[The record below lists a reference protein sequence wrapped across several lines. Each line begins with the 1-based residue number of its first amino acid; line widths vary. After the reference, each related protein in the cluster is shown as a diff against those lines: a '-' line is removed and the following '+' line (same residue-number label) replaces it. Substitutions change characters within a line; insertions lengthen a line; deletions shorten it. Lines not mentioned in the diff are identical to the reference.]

1 MTISRHNVCEM
12 TRSIGNLTIDATDQR
27 ILALLREDARASTS
41 KLGRKLGLSRTTVQ
55 SRIERLLDRGVI
67 AGFTVRLS
75 DEMVRGQIRAHVM
88 IKALPKLASRVE
100 AELRRVPEVRKLY
113 AISGAH
119 DFIAVLVA
127 DSVRAIDGLLDRIGV
142 LEGVDRTD
150 SSIVLSTRIDR

>member
-1 MTISRHNVCEM
+1 MTSLIGKMTIHP
-12 TRSIGNLTIDATDQR
+12 TDQR

-55 SRIERLLDRGVI
+55 SRIERMLARGII

-75 DEMVRGQIRAHVM
+75 DEVVRGQIQAHVM
-88 IKALPKLASRVE
+88 ITTLPKLASRVE
-100 AELRRVPEVRKLY
+100 AELRRLPEVRKLH

-119 DFIAVLVA
+119 DFIAVVIT
-127 DSVRAIDGLLDRIGV
+127 DSVKEMDVLLDRIGV
-142 LEGVDRTD
+142 LEGVDRTE

>member
-1 MTISRHNVCEM
+1 MTSPF
-12 TRSIGNLTIDATDQR
+12 GNTPIDPTDQR

-55 SRIERLLDRGVI
+55 SRIERMLARGVI

-75 DEMVRGQIRAHVM
+75 DEVVRGQIQAHVM
-88 IKALPKLASRVE
+88 IKTLPNLASRVE
-100 AELRRVPEVRKLY
+100 DELRRLSEVRKLY

-119 DFIAVLVA
+119 DFIAVLVT
-127 DSVRAIDGLLDRIGV
+127 DSVRSMDALLDRIGV
-142 LEGVDRTD
+142 LEGVDRTE

>member
-1 MTISRHNVCEM
+1 MTTLV
-12 TRSIGNLTIDATDQR
+12 GNMTIDATDQR

-55 SRIERLLDRGVI
+55 SRIERLLERGVI

-100 AELRRVPEVRKLY
+100 AELRRLPEVRKLY

>member
-1 MTISRHNVCEM
+1 MGKMTM
-12 TRSIGNLTIDATDQR
+12 DPTDQR

-55 SRIERLLDRGVI
+55 SRIERMLARGII

-75 DEMVRGQIRAHVM
+75 DEVIRGQIQAHVM
-88 IKALPKLASRVE
+88 ITTLPKLASRVE
-100 AELRRVPEVRKLY
+100 AELRRLPEVRKLY

-119 DFIAVLVA
+119 DFIAVVVT
-127 DSVRAIDGLLDRIGV
+127 DSVQEMDVLLDRIGV
-142 LEGVDRTD
+142 LEGVDRTE

>member
-1 MTISRHNVCEM
+1 MTSQG
-12 TRSIGNLTIDATDQR
+12 GNLTIDATDQR

-55 SRIERLLDRGVI
+55 SRIERLLTRGII

-75 DEMVRGQIRAHVM
+75 DEVMRGQIQAQVM
-88 IKALPKLASRVE
+88 ITTLPKLASRVE
-100 AELRRVPEVRKLY
+100 AELRRLPEVRKLY

-119 DFIAVLVA
+119 DFIAVLIA
-127 DSVRAIDGLLDRIGV
+127 DSVRTIDVLLDRIGV
-142 LEGVDRTD
+142 LEGVDRTE

>member
-1 MTISRHNVCEM
+1 MTIS
-12 TRSIGNLTIDATDQR
+12 IGKMTIDPTDHR

-55 SRIERLLDRGVI
+55 SRIERMVRRGII

-75 DEMVRGQIRAHVM
+75 DEVVRGQIQAHVM
-88 IKALPKLASRVE
+88 VTTLPKLASRVE
-100 AELRRVPEVRKLY
+100 AELRRLPEVRKLY

-119 DFIAVLVA
+119 DFIAVVIT
-127 DSVRAIDGLLDRIGV
+127 DSIKEMDVLLDRIGV
-142 LEGVDRTD
+142 LDGVDRTE

>member
-1 MTISRHNVCEM
+1 MVIMTS
-12 TRSIGNLTIDATDQR
+12 SIGKLTIDATDQR

-55 SRIERLLDRGVI
+55 SRIERLLARGII

-75 DEMVRGQIRAHVM
+75 DEVVRGQIQSHVM

-100 AELRRVPEVRKLY
+100 AELRRWPEVRKLY

-119 DFIAVLVA
+119 DFIAVLVT
-127 DSVRAIDGLLDRIGV
+127 DSVRAIDVLLDRIGV

>member
-1 MTISRHNVCEM
+1 MVIMTSL
-12 TRSIGNLTIDATDQR
+12 IGKLTIDATDQR

-41 KLGRKLGLSRTTVQ
+41 KLGRRLGLSRTTVQ
-55 SRIERLLDRGVI
+55 SRIERLLARGII

-75 DEMVRGQIRAHVM
+75 DDVVRGQIQAHVM

-100 AELRRVPEVRKLY
+100 AELRRLPEVRKLY

-119 DFIAVLVA
+119 DFIAVLVT
-127 DSVRAIDGLLDRIGV
+127 DSVRAIDVLLDRIGV

>member
-1 MTISRHNVCEM
+1 MGKMTI
-12 TRSIGNLTIDATDQR
+12 DPTDQR

-55 SRIERLLDRGVI
+55 SRIERMVERGIV

-75 DEMVRGQIRAHVM
+75 DEILRGQIQAHVM
-88 IKALPKLASRVE
+88 ITTLPKLASRVE
-100 AELRRVPEVRKLY
+100 ADLRRLPEVRKLY

-119 DFIAVLVA
+119 DFIAVVVT
-127 DSVRAIDGLLDRIGV
+127 DSVQEMDGLLDRIGV
-142 LEGVDRTD
+142 LEGVDRTE

>member
-1 MTISRHNVCEM
+1 MTI
-12 TRSIGNLTIDATDQR
+12 DPTDQR

-55 SRIERLLDRGVI
+55 SRIERLLSRGII

-75 DEMVRGQIRAHVM
+75 DEVMRGQIQAQVM
-88 IKALPKLASRVE
+88 ITTLPKLASRVE
-100 AELRRVPEVRKLY
+100 AELRRLPEVRKLY

-119 DFIAVLVA
+119 DFIAVLIA
-127 DSVRAIDGLLDRIGV
+127 DSVRTIDVLLDRIGV
-142 LEGVDRTD
+142 LEGVDRTE